1 MVTTKRNVAKH
12 IKLNFKFKLA
22 CALMLKLIVLDVIVA
37 LVTRWSN
44 AAIMVGIAHA
54 QQTIFKNGLAYT

>member
-1 MVTTKRNVAKH
+1 MVTAKRKVAKH
-12 IKLNFKFKLA
+12 INLNFKIKLA
-22 CALMLKLIVLDVIVA
+22 CALMLKLTVLDVIVT
-37 LVTRWSN
+37 LVTRWSS